1 MWSICMWCRIFTEK
15 ASQQARTLPQ
25 VVVFVLA
32 IHLKPSVYTWICM
45 LQKRSMELWAT
56 VTKPADLRLGGQQT
70 LLAALV
76 ILSLFFSGRGGG
88 WVLLHKARVISLLG
102 TVIDIGARNYFLPSV
117 PFVPRFPAAKAAPF
131 LHLQGSLFAVSPCC
145 ALSPART
152 VCYGWVAGD
161 GSKSSDDRHDT
172 ANPFDG
178 SFSIASLAPLGT
190 WAI

>member
-32 IHLKPSVYTWICM
+32 IYMDMYATEAFDGTVSNWT
-45 LQKRSMELWAT
+45 LQ
-56 VTKPADLRLGGQQT
+56 TKPADLRLGGQQT